1 MLRQRA
7 SWRLVPLRG
16 RARASAPISCL
27 TTHTHSSWCAL
38 LSRRVALCRVKSLG
52 APQVSP
58 GDTIADVVDD
68 SYVVAA
74 RAFDAAILN
83 ATQRGVRQV
92 VALGHGGDTRGYRL
106 GWPPGVRCFELAPF
120 DAVAH
125 AELAFTRAGVKPA
138 RGTLVRRV
146 AADVSGPGAR
156 GAGWTERLQQAGF
169 SANLPSVWALQGLH
183 LLPDDALTA
192 LTVEAGDC
200 AALHSEVVG
209 EVSVDAMQRH
219 FGALLAD
226 AGFQLEQWATLQEVG
241 AELGRTL
248 GPDAAQRA
256 VFHAIK
262 SRLTGV
268 EHDTLRAEID
278 RAEYETGEEGF
289 NDMP

>member
-1 MLRQRA
+1 MRGQRA
-7 SWRLVPLRG
+7 SWHLAPLLDKG
-16 RARASAPISCL
+16 RASALISCL
-27 TTHTHSSWCAL
+27 TTHTHSTWCAL
-38 LSRRVALCRVKSLG
+38 LTRHEAPHRCLSLG

-58 GDTIADVVDD
+58 GDELADSNDD
-68 SYVVAA
+68 SHVVAA

-138 RGTLVRRV
+138 KGTLMRRV

-169 SANLPSVWALQGLH
+169 SANLHSVWALQGLH
-183 LLPDDALTA
+183 LLPEDALAA
-192 LTVEAGDC
+192 LVVEVGDC
-200 AALHSEVVG
+200 VALNSELVG
-209 EVSVDAMQRH
+209 EVGIDAMQRH

-226 AGFQLEQWATLQEVG
+226 AGFHLEQWATLQEVG
-241 AELGRTL
+241 AELSRTL

-256 VFHAIK
+256 IFRAAKV
-262 SRLTGV
+262 RVTGI
-268 EHDTLRAEID
+268 EHDMLRAEMD
-278 RAEYETGEEGF
+278 RAEYENGEEGF